1 MKRKIYKMMALITCV
16 LVTLCGCGTQKNS
29 VDLSGR
35 ENEKEENIKKESV
48 KTESITENEN
58 EESDE
63 NEVEVIIKMLDISGE
78 SIDEFI
84 ENYKTENPG
93 TECYA
98 YNDEYY
104 AIKIK
109 ESERK
114 EMLKNLEDKDYMEK
128 SLQEYFSSVEGV
140 FVSMDWDDSMENLSF
155 YVNKEEYEKN
165 KILSG
170 ISIGLI
176 VYSMS
181 EIYQAYSLVPIEDR
195 KCTYKIIDNETKDII
210 LENNSNQE
218 NGNEISDFDFQKK
231 EYLYENTIG
240 DTLYFVAIT
249 NNSNADVS
257 ISGNATAKDSSG
269 NLIGADDMGVD
280 IIGTGETSIG
290 YFYFDGVKGVDSV
303 DYKLSYDVASYY
315 SPAIKNISVDKT
327 ENEKNIILLVKNNG
341 KKPAK
346 FVEAYAL
353 FMDENG
359 NVINY
364 SSDYVT
370 TDDGIMPEDTIAI
383 QLDSYEKYDH
393 VDIYFSGYCE
403 K

>member
-1 MKRKIYKMMALITCV
+1 MKRKIYKMVSLVTCV
-16 LVTLCGCGTQKNS
+16 SIILCGCGTQKNS
-29 VDLSGR
+29 VDLSGG
-35 ENEKEENIKKESV
+35 ENKKEESIEEEPIE
-48 KTESITENEN
+48 TENITENES
-58 EESDE
+58 EENGE
-63 NEVEVIIKMLDISGE
+63 KEVEVIIRMLDINGE

-93 TECYA
+93 TECYV

-114 EMLKNLEDKDYMEK
+114 EMLKTLEDKDFMEK
-128 SLQEYFSSVEGV
+128 SLQEYFSNVEGV

-165 KILSG
+165 ELLSN

-195 KCTYKIIDNETKDII
+195 KCTYKVIDNETKDII
-210 LENNSNQE
+210 SENNSNQE
-218 NGNEISDFDFQKK
+218 DNNEISNSDFQTK

-240 DTLYFVAIT
+240 DTIYFVAIT
-249 NNSNADVS
+249 NNSNTDVS

-269 NLIGADDMGVD
+269 NLTGADDMDVS

-303 DYKLSYDVASYY
+303 EYKLSYDSEPYY
-315 SPAIKNISVDKT
+315 SPAVKNLSVEKT
-327 ENEKNIILLVKNNG
+327 ENEKNVILSVTNNG
-341 KKPAK
+341 EKTAN

-353 FMDENG
+353 FMDEND
-359 NVINY
+359 NVLNY
-364 SSDYVT
+364 SSDYV
-370 TDDGIMPEDTIAI
+370 DGGDGIMPDDTIAV